1 MTRELSWTKEDLDR
15 CEHGRHSIDPC
26 FSCPGGWSTGN
37 QYLTRGPEFVTVED
51 SGQVAVRIGTML
63 GGHPILVTPI
73 RARESVR

>member
-26 FSCPGGWSTGN
+26 VMCPGGWSTGN
-37 QYLTRGPEFVTVED
+37 LYLTRGIWRTAVED
-51 SGQVAVRIGTML
+51 SGQVVVRIGTML